1 MSKQLLILGA
11 GGHGKV
17 VADIAKNCGYED
29 ITFLDDNKT
38 ETRWVGCPVVGGTA
52 DMACYPDHDLIVA
65 VGDGAARQRLT
76 EQAENLGMKFPVL
89 IHPKAVVAED
99 VSLGAGTVVM
109 AGAVINP
116 GAVLGKGCIVNTCA
130 SVDHDC
136 VLDDFVHVSVGAH
149 VAGTVTVGS
158 GTWIGVGAAVINNI
172 SICRD
177 CMIGAGAVVVKPITE
192 SGVYMGVPARKK
204 Q

>member
-17 VADIAKNCGYED
+17 IADIAKNCGYED
-29 ITFLDDNKT
+29 IAFLDDHKAGQT
-38 ETRWVGCPVVGGTA
+38 WAGYPVVGGAA
-52 DMACYPDHDLIVA
+52 DMARYPGCELIVA

-76 EQAENLGMKFPVL
+76 EQAEKLGMKFPVL
-89 IHPKAVVAED
+89 IHPKAAVAED

-109 AGAVINP
+109 VGAVINP

-149 VAGTVTVGS
+149 LAGTVTVGS
-158 GTWIGVGAAVINNI
+158 GTWIGVGACIINNL

-192 SGVYMGVPARKK
+192 SGVYMGVPAKK
-204 Q
+204 KR

>member
-17 VADIAKNCGYED
+17 VADIARKCGYEA
-29 ITFLDDNKT
+29 IAFLDDQKVG
-38 ETRWVGCPVVGGTA
+38 TRWAGCPVVGGTA
-52 DMACYPDHDLIVA
+52 DLAHYPDHELIVA
-65 VGDGAARQRLT
+65 VGNAAVRQSLMER
-76 EQAENLGMKFPVL
+76 AEELGQTLPVL
-89 IHPKAVVAED
+89 IHPQAAVAED

-136 VLDDFVHVSVGAH
+136 VLGDFVHVSVGAH

-158 GTWIGVGAAVINNI
+158 GTWIGVGSNVINNI

-204 Q
+204 R

>member
-1 MSKQLLILGA
+1 MTKKLLILGA

-29 ITFLDDNKT
+29 IAFLDDHKMVKT
-38 ETRWVGCPVVGGTA
+38 WAGYPVVGTAA
-52 DMACYPDHDLIVA
+52 DMQRYPDHELIVA
-65 VGDGAARQRLT
+65 VGDASIRQRLT
-76 EQAENLGMKFPVL
+76 EQAEKMGMKIPVL
-89 IHPKAVVAED
+89 VHPKAAVAEETT
-99 VSLGAGTVVM
+99 LGAGTVVM

-116 GAVLGKGCIVNTCA
+116 GATLGKGCIVNTCA

-136 VLDDFVHVSVGAH
+136 VLGDFVHVSVGAH

-158 GTWIGVGAAVINNI
+158 RTWIAVGAGVINNLD
-172 SICRD
+172 ICGD

-192 SGVYMGVPARKK
+192 SGVYIGVPAKRKK
-204 Q
+204 

>member
-1 MSKQLLILGA
+1 MTKKLLILGA

-29 ITFLDDNKT
+29 IAFLDDNKKT
-38 ETRWVGCPVVGGTA
+38 GQWVGCPVVGTSA
-52 DMACYPDHDLIVA
+52 DMAQYADRELIVA
-65 VGDGAARQRLT
+65 VGDASARQRLML
-76 EQAENLGMKFPVL
+76 EAEAMGMKMPVL
-89 IHPKAVVAED
+89 VHPKAAVAED

-116 GAVLGKGCIVNTCA
+116 GARIGRGCIINTCA

-136 VLDDFVHVSVGAH
+136 LLGDMVHVSVGAH
-149 VAGTVTVGS
+149 VAGTVNVGS
-158 GTWIGVGAAVINNI
+158 RTWVAVGASVINNL
-172 SICRD
+172 SVCDD
-177 CMIGAGAVVVKPITE
+177 CLIGAGAVVVKNITE

-204 Q
+204 K